1 MSSRLR
7 RVLGHDYGHC
17 IFWMAGLLPIP
28 TTDVPPAAILDDDRS
43 AVFATLDRH
52 GVSGPASALQTG
64 IPNATQTRCLNF
76 MQNPWLALP
85 EIAPL
90 VLPADAALLDAFNK
104 KAAAEYR
111 YDFSLFPEPYFG
123 SRTASVVVLNLNP
136 GWSKEDAAVHAQ
148 PEFAAMARASLAHAL
163 KPHPFLH
170 LQPVAETPG
179 GVWWH
184 RRVRRLRED
193 VGCFDAVAQGLGC
206 IQYMPYHSQRYR
218 SSKRF
223 KLPSQQYSFALVREA
238 ITRKAEIVILRSS
251 RLWLAA
257 VPELADYRHCHYGAN
272 PRAPYLSPG
281 NLAEAYP
288 VIVQRLQ
295 AGR

>member
-1 MSSRLR
+1 MTTATAFSGWPACCRFQR
-7 RVLGHDYGHC
+7 RM
-17 IFWMAGLLPIP
+17 FRPLPYW
-28 TTDVPPAAILDDDRS
+28 TTTAPQSLQRS
-43 AVFATLDRH
+43 TGT

-163 KPHPFLH
+163 KPIRSCTCSQSLRRR
-170 LQPVAETPG
+170 AECG
-179 GVWWH
+179 GID
-184 RRVRRLRED
+184 ES
-193 VGCFDAVAQGLGC
+193 GGSA
-206 IQYMPYHSQRYR
+206 
-218 SSKRF
+218 K
-223 KLPSQQYSFALVREA
+223 
-238 ITRKAEIVILRSS
+238 T
-251 RLWLAA
+251 
-257 VPELADYRHCHYGAN
+257 
-272 PRAPYLSPG
+272 
-281 NLAEAYP
+281 
-288 VIVQRLQ
+288 
-295 AGR
+295 